1 MTCRVTGSTNDIK
14 IQTLFTPFEP
24 LERLEPLERIAT
36 AVPVVQTFQSFHVDM
51 PISSPSQ
58 SNSDNHPLSLAAP
71 DESLSWYPTVRLP
84 LGRKSRVPAPGDRAR
99 RSRSSVYHAVFR
111 SRLSSTRS
119 WLHQLFFRSPLPE
132 KASPGARARRKSA
145 ADS

>member
-14 IQTLFTPFEP
+14 IQTLFSPFEP
-24 LERLEPLERIAT
+24 LERLERIAI
-36 AVPVVQTFQSFHVDM
+36 AVPFVQNVPVVPSNSCCLM
-51 PISSPSQ
+51 PSYSPSQ

-111 SRLSSTRS
+111 SRLSSRRS

-145 ADS
+145 AD